1 MLRDAGQ
8 DGAEI
13 ERWIKAVELGGADEC
28 VEGSCADTAGVG
40 AEEEV
45 VLPSDRDGSQSP
57 FGGAIM
63 CALIRCI
70 FLPGANPG
78 RQTLAPA
85 GNTRGGSRGD
95 E

>member
-1 MLRDAGQ
+1 MRVFASERDDAQ
-8 DGAEI
+8 
-13 ERWIKAVELGGADEC
+13 R
-28 VEGSCADTAGVG
+28 S
-40 AEEEV
+40 
-45 VLPSDRDGSQSP
+45 
-57 FGGAIM
+57 FGGVVV